1 MADPEKTLDSLPASN
16 NETTVPLSIETG
28 DETLGE
34 QKFPQVEEEH
44 ATEEEHPKEVEVLTP
59 PPQTHQEKNAN
70 VPPAASEPP
79 NPRNTMFQ
87 RALAKVIEEEEEIE
101 KAAELKEQ
109 EDETPKG
116 PVPVV
121 EPPPPEI
128 RAAAYVTRPSPKI
141 LYKIDRELRDGKY
154 YLMGKRAFGDP
165 KAPASCSFFV
175 MGDIGKRYEVKIR
188 QFSACQ
194 CGDFLEDRLC
204 KHMMFIMLKFFKL
217 KKYDPLNW
225 QRAFLSTE
233 LRTLLSDPRITY
245 SAKVEAKKKFV
256 SKLFPPKVAPA
267 IHPDE
272 DLGSKGST
280 EGPQTEK
287 ELGPQFCPVCLEQ
300 FNFIAETPKV
310 PYIGPI
316 PWKPKFMP
324 KLDMTPPK
332 SIQELK
338 DQKASLDDAMKK
350 HEEETAFAKQGETNV
365 EIDASKQDLVA
376 EQKVENKD
384 KLGGEEAKDIDTKTE
399 ENSQENSQENNEGK
413 TAIVLEGEEKKDEN
427 ADSSP
432 PLRKYEP
439 IWFCL
444 DSDCKGD
451 ATCFKLV
458 HEWCYKKFDN
468 YGIYPR
474 GKQCPTFSSL

>member
-1 MADPEKTLDSLPASN
+1 MADPEKTLDSPPASN

-34 QKFPQVEEEH
+34 KKLPQVEEEH
-44 ATEEEHPKEVEVLTP
+44 AKEEEHPKEVEVLTP
-59 PPQTHQEKNAN
+59 SPQTHQEQNAN

-79 NPRNTMFQ
+79 KPRNTMFQ
-87 RALAKVIEEEEEIE
+87 MALAKVKEEEEVE
-101 KAAELKEQ
+101 KAAKLKEQ
-109 EDETPKG
+109 EDQTPKG

-121 EPPPPEI
+121 EPPPIEI
-128 RAAAYVTRPSPKI
+128 QAAAYVTRPSPKI
-141 LYKIDRELRDGKY
+141 LYKIDRELRDSKY

-165 KAPASCSFFV
+165 KAPTSCSFFV

-188 QFSACQ
+188 QFPACQ

-204 KHMMFIMLKFFKL
+204 KHMMFIMLKNFKL

-256 SKLFPPKVAPA
+256 SKLFPPKVAPD
-267 IHPDE
+267 IHPSE
-272 DLGSKGST
+272 ALGPQGPT

-287 ELGPQFCPVCLEQ
+287 ELGPQFCPICLEQ

-338 DQKASLDDAMKK
+338 DRKASLDDAMKK

-365 EIDASKQDLVA
+365 EIDAPKQDLVG
-376 EQKVENKD
+376 EQKVQNKD
-384 KLGGEEAKDIDTKTE
+384 KLGGEEAKDVDTKTE
-399 ENSQENSQENNEGK
+399 ENRQGNNEGK
-413 TAIVLEGEEKKDEN
+413 TTIVLEGEEKKDEN
-427 ADSSP
+427 DSSP

-439 IWFCL
+439 IWFCP

-451 ATCFKLV
+451 AACFKLV
-458 HEWCYKKFDN
+458 HEWCYKRFDN